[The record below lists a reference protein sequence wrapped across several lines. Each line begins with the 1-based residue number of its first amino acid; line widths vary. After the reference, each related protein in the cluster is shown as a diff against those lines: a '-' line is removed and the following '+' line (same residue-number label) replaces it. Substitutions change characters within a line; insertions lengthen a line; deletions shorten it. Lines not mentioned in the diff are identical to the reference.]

1 MAVSIPQVVTEDRAS
16 GAQFIDGSVVFNQ
29 DLNQYLSKTPS
40 SEGNRRTWTWSGWVK
55 REEINTE
62 DGLFVCSDSNANT
75 DYTSLYFNS
84 ANELKA
90 TSYQGGAIRYRLTT
104 NAVYRGTGWLHIVL
118 AVNLMEST
126 NSDKV
131 KLYVNG
137 SQATS
142 FRQSDYPSTNF
153 KTRVNSTNKHSIGSA
168 FPYNTWYSDLKM
180 SQVYFLDGIAAGPE
194 EFGYTDELT
203 GVWRPKKYKGEFNG
217 AASGSGCLLYTS
229 PSPRDAHES
238 RMPSSA

>member
-16 GAQFIDGSVVFNQ
+16 GAQFIDGSVVFNA

-84 ANELKA
+84 ANELKV

-104 NAVYRGTGWLHIVL
+104 NAVYRGTGWAII
-118 AVNLMEST
+118 
-126 NSDKV
+126 
-131 KLYVNG
+131 LYL
-137 SQATS
+137 
-142 FRQSDYPSTNF
+142 P
-153 KTRVNSTNKHSIGSA
+153 
-168 FPYNTWYSDLKM
+168 
-180 SQVYFLDGIAAGPE
+180 
-194 EFGYTDELT
+194 LT
-203 GVWRPKKYKGEFNG
+203 
-217 AASGSGCLLYTS
+217 
-229 PSPRDAHES
+229 
-238 RMPSSA
+238 